1 LPHALIA
8 TAIVIVLPALVV
20 LPLTPLHGVA
30 DLALSAV
37 LATGLSVAAGS
48 ACSALWTRSPHC
60 GEIAFGDL
68 MLWSWARRVRAER
81 RLAAAS
87 DPLERPAD
95 VRPATVAEDPLLPA
109 LTELVKTLEAR
120 EAHMRGHTR
129 RVTKHARRIATE
141 LGLPGEEVERIAVA
155 ASLHDVGLVGMPRT
169 LLAKTGDLTEDERAL
184 LERHADEGA
193 ELVAALGDPELT
205 AIVRSHHERLDGS
218 GYPDHLQGDAIPV
231 GARVVAVA
239 DSFDRLT
246 TAAGPT
252 GLRGQRNALDQ
263 LAEQSGSTLDPDAVS
278 AFLGYYS
285 GRRAIAGVALVATA
299 PQRAVRWLVGAP
311 AVLGGAA
318 PPLAQGVC
326 AAGAAAIAGICIGG
340 PPALDLGDRK
350 RAASPSTAQAE
361 RPTTVA
367 DSGVAGEGVG
377 VGGGDRKSARD
388 RSQRRGDG
396 GAPSEPGG
404 GDGGSGTSPGSG
416 SPPATDPGGGTT
428 SPGGGG
434 SPSAGQPGSPVQTPE
449 VTAPEAPSAPSAAPI
464 VDGLVDTV
472 NQVLAPLPTE
482 QLTDPVKQ
490 VLDPLLGGR

>member
-1 LPHALIA
+1 
-8 TAIVIVLPALVV
+8 
-20 LPLTPLHGVA
+20 
-30 DLALSAV
+30 
-37 LATGLSVAAGS
+37 
-48 ACSALWTRSPHC
+48 
-60 GEIAFGDL
+60 
-68 MLWSWARRVRAER
+68 
-81 RLAAAS
+81 
-87 DPLERPAD
+87 
-95 VRPATVAEDPLLPA
+95 
-109 LTELVKTLEAR
+109 
-120 EAHMRGHTR
+120 
-129 RVTKHARRIATE
+129 
-141 LGLPGEEVERIAVA
+141 
-155 ASLHDVGLVGMPRT
+155 
-169 LLAKTGDLTEDERAL
+169 
-184 LERHADEGA
+184 
-193 ELVAALGDPELT
+193 
-205 AIVRSHHERLDGS
+205 
-218 GYPDHLQGDAIPV
+218 
-231 GARVVAVA
+231 
-239 DSFDRLT
+239 
-246 TAAGPT
+246 
-252 GLRGQRNALDQ
+252 
-263 LAEQSGSTLDPDAVS
+263 
-278 AFLGYYS
+278 
-285 GRRAIAGVALVATA
+285 
-299 PQRAVRWLVGAP
+299 VRWLVGAP